1 MSKYRASFHFNSL
14 AHDNSAT
21 SHSVQ
26 GIQHIPNDR
35 GDGTPSHTLLTGR
48 QQVAKYNRT
57 ASDDIQVFMALYRIE
72 DKNVDLV
79 LTMNVPIVSADGG
92 AVQGPQPTRDA
103 PLALLP
109 PLSRPR
115 SAPRAR
121 LHTRHVGRHD
131 PSAIRHAHNY
141 RSTIPG

>member
-1 MSKYRASFHFNSL
+1 MSKCRASFHFNSL

-35 GDGTPSHTLLTGR
+35 GDDTPSHTLLTGR

-57 ASDDIQVFMALYRIE
+57 AADDIQVFMALYRIE

-92 AVQGPQPTRDA
+92 AVGEA
-103 PLALLP
+103 GIPLAQ
-109 PLSRPR
+109 SDFEAAAR
-115 SAPRAR
+115 S
-121 LHTRHVGRHD
+121 LHIENFGLF
-131 PSAIRHAHNY
+131 A
-141 RSTIPG
+141 